1 VGLTAP
7 ESREQR
13 TWSYVLQDR
22 SRENIAALI
31 ANPRV
36 EDTYHLDRANLRVE
50 LDRPGLQPWLRELA
64 EADRLPYVSLLFGAV
79 GLLGIWNS
87 RYLIGAFAQRSLER
101 LFRLA
106 AVRTKPAL
114 FVLATVVF
122 AAVFRTFLYN
132 DAGGDM
138 GMHLAYAEAMRS
150 VSDITSPHFLFQ
162 LILRIVHISGLSYR
176 LAATLVL
183 GLCYAGM
190 ALLIAMEIE
199 RRGAQLTPFRAYI
212 LIPAVLLAS
221 HIFLLTLVPP
231 RWYHGYFVPIA
242 YHNPTQQLNKLFG
255 LWIVFTCFAQF
266 VDRDRATYRRSLV
279 LSILCVLSALAKPS
293 FLIAFLPAALLY
305 AMYDLSRRRWE
316 MVHWLTAMAVLPTIA
331 VLLWQAGRTY
341 DTSTDASVIYAPF
354 AVFSL
359 QSTLTKLPLSL
370 AFPFVVA
377 AAASWSGAWNV
388 PLGFT
393 WLFLIVG
400 MAVTLLLGESGD
412 RLMHGNFA
420 WTGQT
425 AVFLAYVESML
436 FVVTT
441 RIDARWRRVAWAVFG
456 VHVACG
462 ILWYGLAFSSKWHDY
477 TGM

>member
-1 VGLTAP
+1 
-7 ESREQR
+7 
-13 TWSYVLQDR
+13 
-22 SRENIAALI
+22 
-31 ANPRV
+31 
-36 EDTYHLDRANLRVE
+36 
-50 LDRPGLQPWLRELA
+50 
-64 EADRLPYVSLLFGAV
+64 
-79 GLLGIWNS
+79 
-87 RYLIGAFAQRSLER
+87 
-101 LFRLA
+101 
-106 AVRTKPAL
+106 
-114 FVLATVVF
+114 
-122 AAVFRTFLYN
+122 
-132 DAGGDM
+132 
-138 GMHLAYAEAMRS
+138 
-150 VSDITSPHFLFQ
+150 
-162 LILRIVHISGLSYR
+162 
-176 LAATLVL
+176 
-183 GLCYAGM
+183 
-190 ALLIAMEIE
+190 
-199 RRGAQLTPFRAYI
+199 
-212 LIPAVLLAS
+212 
-221 HIFLLTLVPP
+221 
-231 RWYHGYFVPIA
+231 
-242 YHNPTQQLNKLFG
+242 
-255 LWIVFTCFAQF
+255 
-266 VDRDRATYRRSLV
+266 
-279 LSILCVLSALAKPS
+279 
-293 FLIAFLPAALLY
+293 
-305 AMYDLSRRRWE
+305 

-412 RLMHGNFA
+412 RLTHGNFA